1 MIEPTWYPNERQL
14 RQFAVAALLGSGLIG
29 LAVRMRFGAETL
41 SVWLWGAGILVCL
54 LGLFKPTLVRPLYTV
69 LMVVFLPLGWL
80 MSTLLLGI
88 LYYLILTP
96 VGLALRIKGRDPLR
110 VKRRQASS
118 YWLDRKGERAP
129 ATYYRQ
135 S

>member
-1 MIEPTWYPNERQL
+1 MIQPTWYPKQRQL
-14 RQFAVAALLGSGLIG
+14 RQFAVASLVGFGLIG
-29 LAVRMRFGAETL
+29 LTVRMHFEAETL
-41 SVWLWGAGILVCL
+41 SVGLWSAGVLICL
-54 LGLFKPTLVRPLYTV
+54 FGLLRPTLVRPVYTI

-80 MSTLLLGI
+80 ISTLLLGV
-88 LYYLILTP
+88 LYYFILTP
-96 VGLALRIKGRDPLR
+96 VGLVFRIAGRDVLR

-118 YWLDRKGERAP
+118 YWLDRKVERAP

>member
-1 MIEPTWYPNERQL
+1 MIQPAWYPKQRQL
-14 RQFAVAALLGSGLIG
+14 RQFAVASLVGFGLIG
-29 LAVRMRFGAETL
+29 LTVRMRFEAETL
-41 SVWLWGAGILVCL
+41 SVGLWSAGVLICL
-54 LGLFKPTLVRPLYTV
+54 FGLLRPTLVRPVYTI

-80 MSTLLLGI
+80 ISTLLLGV
-88 LYYLILTP
+88 LYYFILTP
-96 VGLALRIKGRDPLR
+96 VGLVFRIAGRDVLR

-118 YWLDRKGERAP
+118 YWLDRGCERAP